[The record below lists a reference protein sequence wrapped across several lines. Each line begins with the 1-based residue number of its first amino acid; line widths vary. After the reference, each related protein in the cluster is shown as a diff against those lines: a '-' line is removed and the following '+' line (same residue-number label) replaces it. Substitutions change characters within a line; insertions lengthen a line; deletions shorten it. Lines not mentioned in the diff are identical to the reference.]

1 MSNCAQ
7 PDNSCDQRPIGS
19 PPVASCSPC
28 AEPPTPETQ
37 TALLNTALAKIC
49 EMETRL
55 NNWNILLQRERNRTT
70 VLEGLVK
77 VKKAAPARVNLSTCG
92 GEESDV
98 VSALSGCSDGSAK
111 TLTMAKCQVPM
122 MTDDGVMGVELGPTW
137 LPAKISLKTGSFG
150 NTTYTYNI
158 TAHNPPECAK
168 WAYIQIVLGVFANST
183 DGATNSQVLNILP
196 NGVETSVAIAGTS
209 KSAYAS
215 DTVTARVPIVNGEVK
230 FRAVVG
236 ATHTTRSLTFQLVGF
251 E

>member
-37 TALLNTALAKIC
+37 IALLNAALGKIC
-49 EMETRL
+49 ELETRL
-55 NNWNILLQRERNRTT
+55 NNWSTLLQRERNRTT

-77 VKKAAPARVNLSTCG
+77 VKKAAPARVSLSTCG

-137 LPAKISLKTGSFG
+137 LPAKIQLRTGSFA

-168 WAYIQIVLGVFANST
+168 WAIVQAVMGVFSSSGGT
-183 DGATNSQVLNILP
+183 TNSALYNILP
-196 NGVETSVAIAGTS
+196 NGVETQVLIAGAESSGYGSGAATL
-209 KSAYAS
+209 
-215 DTVTARVPIVNGEVK
+215 RVPIVNGEVK
-230 FRAVVG
+230 FRASVG
-236 ATHTTRSLTFQLVGF
+236 STHTTRSLSLNLVGF